1 MKYDV
6 DTILRYHEGTL
17 DASERASLEARAA
30 MEPAF
35 ARALAT
41 TGSIRSDLR
50 NERAESFKP
59 FFAERVLR
67 RLRPQESPE
76 AVLYH
81 SLRWA
86 FVRGVAVAGIAAV
99 VLAGLNAST
108 YSELD
113 IAASFVDAV
122 FGMPDASP
130 IEAWTYDPLLP

>member
-1 MKYDV
+1 MKYDI

-17 DASERASLEARAA
+17 SSDERAAFEAMAA
-30 MEPAF
+30 RDPEF
-35 ARALAT
+35 SRELAA
-41 TGSIRSDLR
+41 TGSIRSSLR
-50 NERAESFKP
+50 KESAEAFKP

-67 RLRPQESPE
+67 RLRPQEAPE
-76 AVLYH
+76 IALYH

-86 FVRGVAVAGIAAV
+86 FVRGVAVAGIAAI

-113 IAASFVDAV
+113 VAASFVEAA

-130 IEAWTYDPLLP
+130 IEAWTYDPLP